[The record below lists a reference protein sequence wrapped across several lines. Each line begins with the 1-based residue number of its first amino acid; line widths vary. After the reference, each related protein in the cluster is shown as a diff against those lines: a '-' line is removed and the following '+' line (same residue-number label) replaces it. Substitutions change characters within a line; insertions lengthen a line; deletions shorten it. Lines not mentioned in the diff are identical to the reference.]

1 MVAGTAGDDAAFGE
15 APDADEVVL
24 AACEGVF
31 AVGGEADAGEGAV
44 VGGVEVDELFF
55 EVIYYSEAAVFGDDG
70 EVAGVG
76 GEGEGGDAVV
86 GDFPAGDWVC
96 LLVFGVYGLVYV
108 QGCQFAGGIRGIE
121 IGWFGAVRGVG
132 VGWFG
137 GEGCVVAFFVVDDQ
151 GAVHVGGEEEV
162 LRAGEPAD
170 RRDG

>member
-1 MVAGTAGDDAAFGE
+1 M
-15 APDADEVVL
+15 
-24 AACEGVF
+24 
-31 AVGGEADAGEGAV
+31 
-44 VGGVEVDELFF
+44 
-55 EVIYYSEAAVFGDDG
+55 
-70 EVAGVG
+70 
-76 GEGEGGDAVV
+76 V

-108 QGCQFAGGIRGIE
+108 QGCEFAGGIRGIE

-162 LRAGEPAD
+162 FGAGEPAD
-170 RRDG
+170 RGDG